1 MKICNCHLRVDGCYL
16 PVHVGYLLQGR
27 CQRCYQK
34 YKDHYLKIKMDLR
47 VKDRLVNVLDL
58 RFVIGKDGLTNV
70 DL

>member
-1 MKICNCHLRVDGCYL
+1 
-16 PVHVGYLLQGR
+16 
-27 CQRCYQK
+27 
-34 YKDHYLKIKMDLR
+34 MDLG